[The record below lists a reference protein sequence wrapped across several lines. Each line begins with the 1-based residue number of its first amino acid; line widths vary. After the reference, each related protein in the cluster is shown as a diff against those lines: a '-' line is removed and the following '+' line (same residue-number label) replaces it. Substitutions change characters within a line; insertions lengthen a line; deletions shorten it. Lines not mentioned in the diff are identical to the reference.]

1 MTLTK
6 KKRLGSHMLSFA
18 KKIFP
23 YNRSIVS
30 REVLRTLKII
40 KKEVKLI
47 KIHKVKSSTKI
58 YDWKIPKEWKVSS
71 AKIFDLKKNIIV
83 DYDKNN
89 LHLVS
94 HSIPVNKIIK
104 LNELKKKCIL

>member
-58 YDWKIPKEWKVSS
+58 YFTKTAMVKNPIAIVS
-71 AKIFDLKKNIIV
+71 
-83 DYDKNN
+83 
-89 LHLVS
+89 
-94 HSIPVNKIIK
+94 
-104 LNELKKKCIL
+104 

>member
-1 MTLTK
+1 
-6 KKRLGSHMLSFA
+6 MLSFA

-47 KIHKVKSSTKI
+47 KIHKVKSSTKFMI
-58 YDWKIPKEWKVSS
+58 GKS
-71 AKIFDLKKNIIV
+71 LKNGRLAQQKFLI
-83 DYDKNN
+83 
-89 LHLVS
+89 
-94 HSIPVNKIIK
+94 
-104 LNELKKKCIL
+104 